1 MGSTLSCSRSSD
13 VVVTSTFESM
23 YEIGAELGKGHFAV
37 VHACVHVGTGVKY
50 AVKVINKRRVT
61 NPMSMREEVTVLRKV
76 GRHPYCIELV
86 DVFEDD
92 SNFYL
97 VMELCTGGDLFSRI
111 VDYGSYSE
119 MDASRTL
126 FQLATALDHI
136 HQQGITHRDLKPE
149 NILLLNSTPD
159 SDLKVGDFG
168 LSKIVEGGP
177 SVVMKTICGTWA
189 YCAPEVI
196 EQKPYT
202 SLVDNWT
209 LGVLMFILLSG
220 YHPFDDFGDLPEPE
234 LLERIVS
241 CDYSF
246 NDPVWSDISE
256 QPKQMIRAL
265 LKIVPEERMSLADF
279 LASPWIQ
286 GKQAKSAPLT
296 STLNRMQSFNSG
308 RKSKGGL
315 MSQTSNLDLS
325 YSQSE
330 TRDRERIAT
339 NAIQQRIV
347 EATEDD
353 DSDVDAGA
361 AAKGNAVTTP
371 TTSKPPISN
380 GGAGEKHTVQFA
392 AVVESIKD

>member
-1 MGSTLSCSRSSD
+1 MGSASCVSVCVRASSSKVHTKAERDEGATWSRWEIFRWPCGRISVKTSGGMGSTLSCSRSSD

-189 YCAPEVI
+189 YCGSYQERPPRPWPLINAR
-196 EQKPYT
+196 
-202 SLVDNWT
+202 
-209 LGVLMFILLSG
+209 LSQRPRSSSRSRTPAWSTTG
-220 YHPFDDFGDLPEPE
+220 
-234 LLERIVS
+234 RSASS
-241 CDYSF
+241 CSF
-246 NDPVWSDISE
+246 C
-256 QPKQMIRAL
+256 
-265 LKIVPEERMSLADF
+265 
-279 LASPWIQ
+279 
-286 GKQAKSAPLT
+286 KSV
-296 STLNRMQSFNSG
+296 RC
-308 RKSKGGL
+308 
-315 MSQTSNLDLS
+315 
-325 YSQSE
+325 
-330 TRDRERIAT
+330 
-339 NAIQQRIV
+339 QRGHCG
-347 EATEDD
+347 T
-353 DSDVDAGA
+353 
-361 AAKGNAVTTP
+361 
-371 TTSKPPISN
+371 
-380 GGAGEKHTVQFA
+380 
-392 AVVESIKD
+392 